1 MMPDP
6 ASRQQP
12 ALPYVLAALQQQID
26 RLERPTLTKAK
37 PGDVLTLGVPEID
50 EHLPW
55 GGLAPASLH
64 AISGA
69 ESLTPAIGFAAAL
82 LGRATRTSGAK
93 RCGLWCR
100 RGRDLY
106 APGLSNFG
114 LTAANLIIVNAVEE
128 CDLLWAMEEGL
139 RSGVMD
145 VVLGEPQVPSPTALR
160 RLQLA
165 AEAGGTTALLLDG
178 VMPDGETNRSI
189 GTGMTHWRV
198 RAIAA
203 PVAARDPW
211 LGPSRWQLE
220 LLRCRGGT
228 ASSWL
233 VDWHETIG
241 CDKITHREQN
251 MKIRE
256 EYATDNTGTLSRRG
270 SGNETASGTVFGAPG
285 RLRLA
290 QPVCDGSA
298 AALADTGGEAE
309 RCRAASG

>member
-6 ASRQQP
+6 AGRQQP
-12 ALPYVLAALQQQID
+12 APPEVLAALQHQID
-26 RLERPTLTKAK
+26 RLERPTLTKTK
-37 PGDVLTLGVPEID
+37 PGDVITLGVPEID
-50 EHLPW
+50 GHLPW

-82 LGRATRTSGAK
+82 LGRATRTPGAK
-93 RCGLWCR
+93 RCALWCR

-114 LTAANLIIVNAVEE
+114 LTAANLVIVNAVEE
-128 CDLLWAMEEGL
+128 RDLLWAMEEGL
-139 RSGVMD
+139 RSGAMD
-145 VVLGEPQVPSPTALR
+145 AVLGEPQVPSLTALR

-165 AEAGGTTALLLDG
+165 AETGGTTALLLDG
-178 VMPDGETNRSI
+178 MMPSGENSRSI

-198 RAIAA
+198 RTIAA
-203 PVAARDPW
+203 PVARRNPW
-211 LGPSRWQLE
+211 PGPSRWWLE

-228 ASSWL
+228 AGSWP

-241 CDKITHREQN
+241 CDEIAHREQN

-256 EYATDNTGTLSRRG
+256 EYANDDTGILSRRG
-270 SGNETASGTVFGAPG
+270 QEIETASGTAFGAPG

-290 QPVCDGSA
+290 QPVCDRSA

-309 RCRAASG
+309 RCNAAS